1 MKKQTILQPIAFIFI
16 LLVICL
22 MKCQGQINVKT
33 GGPTK
38 VKIKRGTVA
47 TASVQV
53 ADYYVSTTGNDN
65 NPGTF
70 SQPFATW
77 KKGFE
82 SAGPGDLVYIR
93 GGVYTSTGLV
103 HESTGY
109 AADGYAAESISDV
122 LGTAEN
128 RITVMAYP
136 GEHPIY
142 NLTLTQANRIKGVS
156 FKNLAYVTIKGLRVT
171 GSDQTGISISTGAWM
186 ETMNYCNIEEC
197 EFDHNEGTGLY
208 FWGADSEGD
217 SIINCDFHHNYE
229 PGGGGGNSDGLSINY
244 VTSRTGNQRVITV
257 KGCRAWSNSD
267 DGFDFVLNPG
277 HVYVD
282 NCWSW
287 SNGYVPGTLT
297 PAGNG
302 TGFKMGENDAVNGG
316 VIDGNYM
323 RTVTNCLC
331 FLNRANGFSQNE
343 SFLKMEFYNNT
354 SFDNNLT
361 GYFFTWNDVANLF
374 RNNISV
380 SDQNTFI
387 KTGTGNSGLLAV
399 DDHNTWNGGVTANT
413 SDFVSIDSTGVS
425 GARVNGQLPVL
436 NFLKLANGSDLID
449 AGVDVGYGNDLGA
462 YQKN

>member
-1 MKKQTILQPIAFIFI
+1 MKLFIPILLIGLSLQAQTIQ
-16 LLVICL
+16 
-22 MKCQGQINVKT
+22 VKT
-33 GGPTK
+33 GGNLLVKTGGSLRVTVKASSTVIPT
-38 VKIKRGTVA
+38 
-47 TASVQV
+47 
-53 ADYYVSTTGNDN
+53 ADYYVATTGNDN
-65 NPGTF
+65 NPGTI

-77 KKGFE
+77 KKGME
-82 SAGPGDLVYIR
+82 SAQPGDLVYIR
-93 GGVYTSTGLV
+93 GGVYTSNGLV

-122 LGTAEN
+122 IGTADN
-128 RITVMAYP
+128 RITIMAYP

-156 FKNLAYVTIKGLRVT
+156 FKNFAYVTIKGLRVT

-197 EFDHNEGTGLY
+197 EFDHNQGTGLY
-208 FWGADSEGD
+208 FWGAASEGD

-257 KGCRAWSNSD
+257 KGCRSWFNSD

-287 SNGYVPGTLT
+287 MNGYIPNTIT

-316 VIDGNYM
+316 AIDGNYM
-323 RTVTNCLC
+323 RTVTNNLC

-343 SFLKMEFYNNT
+343 SSLRMEFYNNT
-354 SFDNNLT
+354 SFDNNLS
-361 GYFFTWNDVANLF
+361 GYFFTWNDIADMF

-380 SDQNTFI
+380 SDANTLI
-387 KTGTGNSGLLAV
+387 KNTTGGDNTV
-399 DDHNTWNGGVTANT
+399 DDHNTWNGTVTANT
-413 SDFVSIDSTGVS
+413 SDFVSVDSTGVS
-425 GARVNGQLPVL
+425 GARVNGNLPIL
-436 NFLKLANGSDLID
+436 NFLHLQTGSDLIN
-449 AGVDVGYGNDLGA
+449 AGTDVGFGNDMGA
-462 YQKN
+462 FQKL